1 MLVVQMTKV
10 LLSNQYTVLVLNR
23 SFNDNGDVCLEICF
37 AGYPQLIPTRYQN
50 QRIERVYPDKNG
62 AIIIEMEN

>member
-10 LLSNQYTVLVLNR
+10 LLSNQYTVLVFNR

-37 AGYPQLIPTRYQN
+37 AGYPQLIPTRYHSYKV
-50 QRIERVYPDKNG
+50 ERVYPDKNG
-62 AIIIEMEN
+62 AVIIEMKN